1 MGNPSKPAPSRSQS
15 DLRSPSR
22 VRTIGAGHAQ
32 LSQAKAMCP
41 FRTPDIR
48 RRARGHAGMRGDVRL
63 LASGRQG
70 DDRGHLDV
78 GGGITQSVQLFR
90 VQKHDR
96 ATGAGIERCG
106 VERAVLA
113 FHRDYMP
120 AIKGA
125 DAAPPLPGRSSH
137 RDVSLAN
144 LSPPR
149 ESSALAAEPLDKC
162 FRSARRL
169 RSDASSA
176 TNF

>member
-1 MGNPSKPAPSRSQS
+1 MGNPSKPAPSRPQS
-15 DLRSPSR
+15 DLRLPF
-22 VRTIGAGHAQ
+22 VRACARQVPVTPNCHRRKRCGRSEIPTSGGA
-32 LSQAKAMCP
+32 
-41 FRTPDIR
+41 
-48 RRARGHAGMRGDVRL
+48 HAGMRGGVRL
-63 LASGRQG
+63 FASGREG

-96 ATGAGIERCG
+96 ATGTGIEGSG

-113 FHRDYMP
+113 FDRDHMP

-125 DAAPPLPGRSSH
+125 DAAPPLPGRSPNG
-137 RDVSLAN
+137 DVSLAN
-144 LSPPR
+144 LSPLG